1 MANNDWIYWG
11 IGAAGVLGLNY
22 LAQRRQTP
30 NNRQAA
36 QAAVRSTMNGLAQ
49 SIMPHVRHPA
59 LRLLAEQA
67 AATPLQAEQL
77 PPQPRPCAKPQGF
90 AQEPR
95 IIDAEFTVEEDP
107 HA

>member
-22 LAQRRQTP
+22 LAQRRRSP
-30 NNRQAA
+30 DSRQAA
-36 QAAVRSTMNGLAQ
+36 QAAAQATMAGLAQ
-49 SIMPHVRHPA
+49 SVMPHVKHPA
-59 LRLLAEQA
+59 LRLLAERA
-67 AATPLQAEQL
+67 VATPLQVEQV
-77 PPQPRPCAKPQGF
+77 PQVAPCVKPQGF
-90 AQEPR
+90 AHGPR